1 MKLADKIIKLRKQ
14 SGWSQED
21 LAEKMNVSRQSVSKW
36 EGALSIPDLNKIIK
50 LGEIF
55 GVSTDYLLKD
65 DVESFEARQEDDDEV
80 RRVGVTEARSFVDLS
95 FEHGKTVAKGV
106 LLIMSSVIPL
116 LFLLGLAE
124 SENMILDEKIALGV
138 GLTTLFI
145 LIASGIIVLI
155 GSNDKGRKL
164 NLLKMEAFDLEYGVD
179 SILKEGL
186 ESFSPK
192 YHRILGVAVSAFV
205 ISPVPLILSGVFEA
219 SDMFLLLMLVL
230 LIGVVAGGVF
240 ILVPVSA
247 KYNAYNLLLKEG
259 DFNPKERERNKPIE
273 RFAAFYWPLV
283 TAIFIGWSLAT
294 MDWGITWIVWPVA
307 GILFGAFAGLIHF
320 IKAD

>member
-1 MKLADKIIKLRKQ
+1 MKLADKIIQLRKQ

-55 GVSTDYLLKD
+55 GVTTDYLLKD
-65 DVESFEARQEDDDEV
+65 DMESFEARSVEDEDV
-80 RRVGVTEARSFVDLS
+80 RLVGVTEARNFVELS
-95 FEHGKTVAKGV
+95 YEQAKVIAKGV
-106 LLIMSSVIPL
+106 LLLITSVIPM
-116 LFLLGLAE
+116 LFLLGLSE
-124 SENMILDEKIALGV
+124 SESLIIDERLAFGV
-138 GLTTLFI
+138 GITILFI
-145 LIASGIIVLI
+145 MIASGIIVLI
-155 GSNDKGRKL
+155 GTNDKGRKL
-164 NLLKMEAFDLEYGVD
+164 NPLRTEDFDLEYGVD

-192 YHRILGVAVSAFV
+192 YHKILGIAVSAFV

-219 SDMFLLLMLVL
+219 PDIIPMLMLVL
-230 LIGVVAGGVF
+230 LIGVIAGGVY

-259 DFNPKERERNKPIE
+259 DFNPKERERNKPVE
-273 RFAAFYWPLV
+273 RFAAFYWPLA
-283 TAIFIGWSLAT
+283 TAIYIGWSLAT

-320 IKAD
+320 VKSN